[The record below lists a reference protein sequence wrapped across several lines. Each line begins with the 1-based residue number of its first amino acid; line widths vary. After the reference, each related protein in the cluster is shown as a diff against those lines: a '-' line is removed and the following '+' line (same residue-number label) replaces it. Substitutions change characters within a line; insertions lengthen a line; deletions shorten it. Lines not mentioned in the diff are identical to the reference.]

1 VRRWQ
6 SGTDPLQQCLVLQLI
21 ESDACECGA
30 HLALQVARA
39 RDLVEREG
47 GRFLPAEEDRREL
60 GERLGVRRAE
70 AQARVGPIMAGEL
83 PSTKTHGAG
92 ERRRPS
98 AAPRVLTKQRER
110 VARREGCR
118 VRHCLR
124 VDS

>member
-1 VRRWQ
+1 MAERRE
-6 SGTDPLQQCLVLQLI
+6 PLQQRLVRQLI
-21 ESDACECGA
+21 ESDALESGT
-30 HLALQVARA
+30 HLVLQVAGA

-47 GRFLPAEEDRREL
+47 GRFLPAEEDRQEL

-70 AQARVGPIMAGEL
+70 AKVRAGPIVAGEL